1 MRKFNHKKA
10 LEIAWNIVYVASFI
24 ALVALGISNANEYGI
39 DTETSQEYYY
49 SNQDCM
55 NCDEID

>member
-10 LEIAWNIVYVASFI
+10 LEIAFDIVYVASFI
-24 ALVALGISNANEYGI
+24 ALLAFITTNARETKVI
-39 DTETSQEYYY
+39 DTTSQEYYY
-49 SNQDCM
+49 STQDCM